1 MASAQTCSYS
11 SLYKSNNQIYPYT
24 LPPYACRTMAVLA
37 NVTSLITNSS
47 SNSPLRNVI
56 RHSFV
61 SSLPNIL
68 LKAQSTRGS
77 INLAICLRF
86 IRSWTQY
93 CYSLAKIRLFL
104 VTSKVLGKNVERV
117 IKKLALCIQHN
128 TAQKAS
134 PPLFW
139 IIDLVQDVIILSN
152 KVTIA
157 LQPSTYILNGCCD

>member
-1 MASAQTCSYS
+1 MASVQTCSCS

-61 SSLPNIL
+61 SSLPKIR

-77 INLAICLRF
+77 INLAIFLRF

-93 CYSLAKIRLFL
+93 CNSAAKIHFFIE
-104 VTSKVLGKNVERV
+104 TA
-117 IKKLALCIQHN
+117 KKLWDF
-128 TAQKAS
+128 
-134 PPLFW
+134 LFK
-139 IIDLVQDVIILSN
+139 ITVRLKSF
-152 KVTIA
+152 
-157 LQPSTYILNGCCD
+157 YGCTQAHEEEYSSGSVS